1 MRSIWAALIMVMGLA
16 VVSGPADAQP
26 TKSDKA
32 LRTVQ
37 PLSPCTKDAN
47 VDSCWRAGVRA
58 EERGN
63 AEAALAA
70 YDASCA
76 AGFQV
81 GGCYEA
87 GKIYFLNAKL
97 RDYGKSKQKMERVC
111 ESTDVGIA
119 PYACKYLGIIYQKG
133 LSVAPRPDRAFS
145 YFAKA
150 CFPRGEPFIDGNGCE
165 LLGNNV
171 PDADAA
177 GVPEE
182 DWRPEYIAY
191 LAFAMGCSDNMPAQC
206 NRAQAIHQ
214 RAVKRSANWLA
225 RCAEDAKT
233 VQFRAR
239 CEDMP
244 RLASVEE
251 YDARQSFRLSVVRM
265 FRLAA
270 DYVE

>member
-1 MRSIWAALIMVMGLA
+1 MRSIWAALIMAMGLA
-16 VVSGPADAQP
+16 VASGPAVAQP
-26 TKSDKA
+26 AKSGKA
-32 LRTVQ
+32 LRAVQ
-37 PLSPCTKDAN
+37 PLAPCTKDTN
-47 VDSCWRAGVRA
+47 VDSCWRAGVNA
-58 EERGN
+58 EQGGH

-70 YDASCA
+70 YEASCA

-97 RDYGKSKQKMERVC
+97 RDYGRSKEKMEQVC

-145 YFAKA
+145 YFAKS
-150 CFPRGEPFIDGNGCE
+150 CFPRGVAFIDGSGCK

-171 PDADAA
+171 PDADAM

-182 DWRPEYIAY
+182 DWRPDYIAY

-206 NRAQAIHQ
+206 NQAQAIHR
-214 RAVKRSANWLA
+214 RAVTQSANWLA
-225 RCAEDAKT
+225 HCAEDAKT
-233 VQFRAR
+233 AQFRER

-251 YDARQSFRLSVVRM
+251 HNARQSFRLGVARM

-270 DYVE
+270 DYIE